1 MVAID
6 LLDRAV
12 LGEGVAALAV
22 DLHGHDAR
30 VFVSTLIEH
39 RANQTSAASEA
50 LVERNARSCTK
61 VPSLL
66 FLRFRD
72 LRKFNFA
79 DFAFSLFRS
88 GECGPRLA
96 GQRWGELTEK

>member
-1 MVAID
+1 MM
-6 LLDRAV
+6 
-12 LGEGVAALAV
+12 
-22 DLHGHDAR
+22 
-30 VFVSTLIEH
+30 EH
-39 RANQTSAASEA
+39 RAHQIAGAFEA
-50 LVERNARSCTK
+50 HVERNALLFFENCKAKFVKSK
-61 VPSLL
+61 VSSSL